1 MASIRTPLV
10 AASVLLGLASAR
22 SVPTNVKS
30 FYDAVV
36 AQGKCNNVLA
46 GGFYSEDGDSG
57 DFDYCGDHIDDYNV
71 VYLQGKNGAL
81 VNIDIDCDGIQGSSA
96 DDGRCGSSGDTQ
108 SMTSFMDTVA
118 GYGTGQKDLDANIH
132 PYVVFGNTGS
142 KSGWATFDPQEHGI
156 EPLSV
161 MAVVCGDKLIY
172 GVWGDENGDDGEFP
186 MVGEASISLATACYG
201 TDMNGN
207 NGHAENDVLF
217 IAFPGSDAV
226 PGADGATWD
235 ASDYETF
242 EESISSLGDK
252 LIERLGGSSS
262 GDGNSGGNGSSSDDC
277 SWSGHCEGASDDESL
292 AVTRL
297 LIDRQVLLVLAMM
310 TALMI

>member
-1 MASIRTPLV
+1 MTSWYVQSSVRNCPL
-10 AASVLLGLASAR
+10 
-22 SVPTNVKS
+22 T
-30 FYDAVV
+30 
-36 AQGKCNNVLA
+36 
-46 GGFYSEDGDSG
+46 
-57 DFDYCGDHIDDYNV
+57 
-71 VYLQGKNGAL
+71 
-81 VNIDIDCDGIQGSSA
+81 
-96 DDGRCGSSGDTQ
+96 DTQ
-108 SMTSFMDTVA
+108 
-118 GYGTGQKDLDANIH
+118 
-132 PYVVFGNTGS
+132 
-142 KSGWATFDPQEHGI
+142 
-156 EPLSV
+156 
-161 MAVVCGDKLIY
+161 IY

-235 ASDYETF
+235 ASGYETF

-292 AVTRL
+292 AVTLL
-297 LIDRQVLLVLAMM
+297 LIDRQVLLALAMM